1 MSTRLLHTITLDTE
15 VRKSLE
21 SSLATALSRVESSSK
36 QKSASTAFWCSCEKN
51 RGFNQHA
58 LDAMLAPLNPSRKQ
72 RLWILTVFWSLT
84 LYGTVD
90 TSLLKHLEETPLTKD
105 LSMSGTTKENLRT
118 VLSKT
123 LDLNAFDADTHRN
136 AQSVFVTAF
145 WEKRQPLDH
154 SVNQAILVTTSDDQ
168 KMAQAKKFFW
178 ENSAEKPNYL
188 IRKALGK
195 TLDLN
200 AFDATVYRMA
210 EAAFIHTYWNKRAT
224 LGIAAHHAIIVTTS
238 DDQKIAQAKN
248 FFWAALRGTKTA

>member
-1 MSTRLLHTITLDTE
+1 
-15 VRKSLE
+15 
-21 SSLATALSRVESSSK
+21 
-36 QKSASTAFWCSCEKN
+36 
-51 RGFNQHA
+51 
-58 LDAMLAPLNPSRKQ
+58 
-72 RLWILTVFWSLT
+72 
-84 LYGTVD
+84 
-90 TSLLKHLEETPLTKD
+90 
-105 LSMSGTTKENLRT
+105 MSGITKETLRT

-145 WEKRQPLDH
+145 WEKRQPLGD

-168 KMAQAKKFFW
+168 KMAEAKKFFW

-188 IRKALGK
+188 LRKALGK

-224 LGIAAHHAIIVTTS
+224 LGIAAHHAIIVTTR
-238 DDQKIAQAKN
+238 DDQKIAEAKK
-248 FFWAALRGTKTA
+248 FFWAALRSTKTA